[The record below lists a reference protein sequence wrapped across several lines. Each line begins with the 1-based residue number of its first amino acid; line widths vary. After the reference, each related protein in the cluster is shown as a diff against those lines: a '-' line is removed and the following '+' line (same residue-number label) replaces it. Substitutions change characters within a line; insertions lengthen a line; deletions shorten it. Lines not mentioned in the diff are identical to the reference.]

1 MASRWQV
8 SDLRSRIEW
17 ALSQLNCRDSPPAV
31 PVDLAALCAT
41 LGIEVEWRWMIP
53 EGVMVE
59 NAGKLRICLQSNFR
73 DGQRI
78 TRRQRFTWAHEICH
92 ALFYDQT
99 EGLARL
105 MPGAPSRAAL
115 ERMCQQGAGYLLI
128 PSSDF
133 AGACSREKPVP
144 RPPTWMSC
152 RSAIKS
158 LPDVMLR
165 RLHES
170 GGSLLNDYAILLLRT
185 REGHSRIDAAAFGPW
200 LRAHIDAPEIGQ
212 AFDQSGRSNP

>member
-1 MASRWQV
+1 
-8 SDLRSRIEW
+8 
-17 ALSQLNCRDSPPAV
+17 
-31 PVDLAALCAT
+31 
-41 LGIEVEWRWMIP
+41 MIP

-105 MPGAPSRAAL
+105 MPGAPSGAAL

-133 AGACSREKPVP
+133 AGACSREKPVSSTTDLDVLSE
-144 RPPTWMSC
+144 RYQVST
-152 RSAIKS
+152 
-158 LPDVMLR
+158 DVMLR

-212 AFDQSGRSNP
+212 AFDQWADPILRTATQVSNDAWKRGIGDRELTLTRKPFPKGEFVELRLDAKSFQASTAQ